1 MFHAI
6 NQQLTRLWRQILDI
20 GLARDNAIA
29 AAHGWQA
36 RRVKLGKWSYRDPRF
51 GQHRAGKIAST
62 VQAALSNGHEVTVI
76 DGKSAWRH

>member
-6 NQQLTRLWRQILDI
+6 NQQLTRLRRQILEI
-20 GLARDNAIA
+20 GLARDNAAA

-36 RRVKLGKWSYRDPRF
+36 RQVKPGIWSYRDPRF
-51 GQHRAGKIAST
+51 DRHPAVKIAST
-62 VQAALSNGHEVTVI
+62 VQAALSDGHEVTVI